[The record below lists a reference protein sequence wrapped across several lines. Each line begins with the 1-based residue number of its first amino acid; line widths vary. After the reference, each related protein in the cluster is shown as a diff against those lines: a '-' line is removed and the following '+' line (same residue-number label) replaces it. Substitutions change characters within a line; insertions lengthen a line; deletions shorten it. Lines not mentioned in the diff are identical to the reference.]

1 MLKYSKTIFL
11 KDYFFLKEIQA
22 SFEILESILLLKWN
36 LLKIKQLFSRDL
48 ENLRFNYNMYYVQCF
63 IDLATCFAFE
73 MFRAVSFVLAIY
85 SQKEKI
91 KKYKSVNSSAFWDF
105 Q

>member
-1 MLKYSKTIFL
+1 
-11 KDYFFLKEIQA
+11 
-22 SFEILESILLLKWN
+22 LESILLLKWN